1 MSTRMVSPGYY
12 SLFPWLSEQDQT
24 SQSNFT
30 AEFQDLYSKGMDR
43 ALGLQENTMDRG
55 VEMQSEALELYKNA
69 PWFTPLLGD
78 VFESGTR
85 LLVFCLELQIKC
97 LDAMWPSSVPA
108 APTKGAVSRAELAVQ
123 ELAMDIGSG
132 LAKKP
137 ARAQQASMS
146 GPPAN

>member
-1 MSTRMVSPGYY
+1 MVSPGYY

-69 PWFTPLLGD
+69 PWFTPLLGNA
-78 VFESGTR
+78 FEAGTR
-85 LLVFCLELQIKC
+85 FLVFCLELQMKC
-97 LDAMWPSSVPA
+97 LNTMWPSAAAA
-108 APTKGAVSRAELAVQ
+108 APTNGGASRAELAVQ
-123 ELAMDIGSG
+123 EMAMDIGSG
-132 LAKKP
+132 LEKQP
-137 ARAQQASMS
+137 ARVRPASMARPS
-146 GPPAN
+146 AN

>member
-1 MSTRMVSPGYY
+1 MSLRTVSPGYY
-12 SLFPWLSEQDQT
+12 SLFPWLAEQDQT
-24 SQSNFT
+24 SQANFI

-43 ALGLQENTMDRG
+43 ALGLQENTLDRA
-55 VEMQSEALELYKNA
+55 VEVQSEALELYKNA

-78 VFESGTR
+78 VFEAGTR

-97 LDAMWPSSVPA
+97 LDAMWPSVPT
-108 APTKGAVSRAELAVQ
+108 APTKGAASRAELAVQ